1 MILVSLCVGLLTL
14 GLTAGFMWSR
24 MIQAGADA
32 IQADLYRQLLHVD
45 YALASFMGDVEG
57 DVTHLAAN
65 ELVRTRDDASFT
77 NFLDADEKTFQ
88 YTQSNLEL
96 RIIEVLNGFR
106 LTHPHVSSVYMGREN
121 GSFVRSHPR
130 ASPTQYDP
138 RERPWYKLAKENPTK
153 VMRTEP
159 YKAVT
164 TSDINIGVV
173 TALVDD
179 TGEFFGVIG
188 ADITLADLTEYIS
201 GFDIGRSG
209 QLLLVDEHGAILA
222 SRDETL
228 LLSDVGSLLG
238 EHAGALLRQGQGD
251 IALGESRIYFYTSP
265 KLGWRIVAII
275 PERVIAQEM
284 FSVVAVPL
292 IAISIALVLLIAAT
306 LAFLNALII
315 APLQRLNSV
324 TQDIIRTGNLRQ
336 QVDVNS
342 SDEIGSL
349 ATSFNRMVESLAEK
363 ERAIRASE
371 AKYRDLVES
380 AGQTIFVVDGEG
392 VLHFVNRAGA
402 RFLGREPEEVA
413 GQTLREVLPATF
425 ADEQLTRIRQ
435 AIAGGKPLV
444 YDTLVEIGGESLVFA
459 LTLQPLK
466 DEAGAVA
473 TVLGIASDITE
484 HKRAEEQI
492 RRRSRELVALNRL
505 ARRTSA
511 SLSLDQVAT
520 AALEETVAA
529 AGCDLAL
536 LFLREGDALRLLGAG
551 PADAPQGL
559 RDALARVLVARMGG
573 VAPTD
578 GQPLYVRDVAEEPPA
593 AWADLDGAGL
603 RALAALPLRS
613 GDAVVGLLGLASR
626 APRDLAEQAEF
637 LETIASELAIGLQN
651 ALLYQEARRHAGEL
665 QRRVAARTA
674 ELEIA
679 MKKAQEADH
688 LKSAFLATM
697 SHELRTP
704 LNSIIGFT
712 GVILQGLAGPL
723 TDEQRKQL
731 GMIQN
736 SGRHLLELIGD
747 VLDVSKIEAG
757 QLEIEHKPFDMPA
770 SIERAVKTVL
780 PLADKKGLPLTA
792 IVDPAVA
799 QITSDRRRVEQIVI
813 NLLSNAVKFTD
824 AGEVRIEC
832 ALDEGWLVTRVIDT
846 GIGIA
851 PENVGKLFEPFQQ
864 IDNGL
869 ARRHEGTG
877 LGLSICKKLV
887 GLLGG
892 KIWVES
898 EPGVGSTF
906 TFTLPV

>member
-1 MILVSLCVGLLTL
+1 MTLVSLCVGLLTL

-88 YTQSNLEL
+88 YTQGDLEL

-138 RERPWYKLAKENPTK
+138 RERPWYKLAKENPSK

-228 LLSDVGSLLG
+228 LLSDVGALLG

-265 KLGWRIVAII
+265 KLGWRIAAII

-349 ATSFNRMVESLAEK
+349 ATSFNRMVESLEEK

-380 AGQTIFVVDGEG
+380 AGQAIFVVDGQG
-392 VLHFVNRAGA
+392 VFQFVNHAAA
-402 RFLGREPEEVA
+402 RSFARQPTDLIGKTMWELFPTE
-413 GQTLREVLPATF
+413 F
-425 ADEQLTRIRQ
+425 ADRQVEQVRRAIETGVPLACDARTEINDEIR
-435 AIAGGKPLV
+435 
-444 YDTLVEIGGESLVFA
+444 VFA
-459 LTLQPLK
+459 TTLQPLK
-466 DEAGAVA
+466 NQTGEIDS
-473 TVLGIASDITE
+473 VLGIASDITE
-484 HKRAEEQI
+484 HKQAEEQI

-505 ARRTSA
+505 ARRASA
-511 SLSLDQVAT
+511 SLSVDQVAVV
-520 AALEETVAA
+520 ALEETVAA
-529 AGCDLAL
+529 TGSDLTML
-536 LFLREGDALRLLGAG
+536 YRCEEGGLRLLGMEPGDSPYGQQEAIAG
-551 PADAPQGL
+551 ILSDRLCKRSAGDAMPLYLSDTQTDVQDELGPLKNAGL
-559 RDALARVLVARMGG
+559 HALAVLS
-573 VAPTD
+573 
-578 GQPLYVRDVAEEPPA
+578 
-593 AWADLDGAGL
+593 
-603 RALAALPLRS
+603 LRS
-613 GDAVVGLLGLASR
+613 GDRVIGVLGLASSV
-626 APRDLAEQAEF
+626 PRDFAEQAEF
-637 LETIASELAIGLQN
+637 LETIANELSIALEN
-651 ALLYQEARRHAGEL
+651 ALLYEEARRHASEL
-665 QRRVAARTA
+665 QRRVAERTA
-674 ELEIA
+674 ELEVA
-679 MKKAQEADH
+679 MKKAQEADQ

-723 TDEQRKQL
+723 NDEQRKQL

-757 QLEIEHKPFDMPA
+757 QLEIESRPFDMRA
-770 SIERAVKTVL
+770 SIERAVKTIT
-780 PLADKKGLPLTA
+780 PLADKKGLPLVTS
-792 IVDPAVA
+792 IDPDVSEV
-799 QITSDRRRVEQIVI
+799 TSDRRRVEQIII
-813 NLLSNAVKFTD
+813 NLLSNAVKFTE

-832 ALDEGWLVTRVIDT
+832 QMSDGWLVTRVIDT
-846 GIGIA
+846 GIGIH
-851 PENVGKLFEPFQQ
+851 PENVSKLFEPFQQ
-864 IDNGL
+864 VDNGL

-892 KIWVES
+892 EIWMES
-898 EPGVGSTF
+898 EPGLGSTF